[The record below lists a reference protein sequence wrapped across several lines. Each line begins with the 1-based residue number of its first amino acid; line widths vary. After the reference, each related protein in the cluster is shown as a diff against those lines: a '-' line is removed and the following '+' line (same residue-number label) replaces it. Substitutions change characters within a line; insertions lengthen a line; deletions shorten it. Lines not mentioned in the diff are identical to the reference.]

1 MKNGYKT
8 RRQTSKRI
16 GPEPRLFGGIRPQVL
31 IYGSAIRI
39 SPKQPKINE
48 I

>member
-8 RRQTSKRI
+8 RSGTSTRI
-16 GPEPRLFGGIRPQVL
+16 GPEPRLFGGIRPQFL

-39 SPKQPKINE
+39 SPKLPKINE